1 MRIDS
6 SGVARRIEIHES
18 QAWIACVAASAATA
32 GNPLKAEVYLG
43 GNTPLSTLA
52 ALNFGNF
59 NRVIAFGIEAPASDG
74 DIVAVQE
81 FFSAR
86 LQSRFLIEV
95 TPPSRPESLAESLT
109 LHGLLPVA
117 ERVAKCFRDL
127 RDLPPLLPDIEV
139 LELSPSDSEG
149 WTAANEA
156 AWGLPAFFGAWF
168 GATLGCDGFR
178 HYGVFDDGLLV
189 STGAIYVTD
198 DVAWSGFSAT
208 RPEHR
213 GRGYQ
218 TATHLRRLHDAAAM
232 GCNLIHTETAAETPD
247 NPNPSL
253 RNQLKVGFSWI
264 YDKRCFAPVNASTT
278 A

>member
-18 QAWIACVAASAATA
+18 QAWTACVAASAATA

-59 NRVIAFGIEAPASDG
+59 NRVIAFGIETPASDE

-86 LQSRFLIEV
+86 SQSRFLIEV

-117 ERVAKCFRDL
+117 ERVAKCCRDL

-139 LELSPSDSEG
+139 LELSPSDSES
-149 WTAANEA
+149 WSAANEA

-178 HYGVFDDGLLV
+178 HYGVFDDDLLV

-253 RNQLKVGFSWI
+253 RNQLKVGFNRI
-264 YDKRCFAPVNASTT
+264 YDKRCFAPANAST
-278 A
+278 AA